1 MRLAV
6 AAIAIGLALGGCGGA
21 QPRVASASAAA
32 ALPAAGD
39 QMPLQLLPPQT
50 LAARQCALFLWQKSE
65 QPRRVLMALD
75 TPPIARVQIDGR
87 LIDLARIEVSGDLQ
101 WGHFPHAVYR
111 GSGLTLRLD
120 LVIEDRERLVGGGLV
135 PEGSISIER
144 ENGWSMIVPVA
155 GMIACQ

>member
-6 AAIAIGLALGGCGGA
+6 AAIAMGLALGSCGGA
-21 QPRVASASAAA
+21 QPRVASSSAAA
-32 ALPAAGD
+32 VLPAAGD

-50 LAARQCALFLWQKSE
+50 LAAQQCALFLWQKSE
-65 QPRRVLMALD
+65 QPRRILMALD

-87 LIDLARIEVSGDLQ
+87 LIDLPRIEISGDLQ
-101 WGHFPHAVYR
+101 WGHFPHAVYS

-120 LVIEDRERLVGGGLV
+120 LVIEDRERLIGGALV
-135 PEGSISIER
+135 PEGSLSIER